1 MRFGTWPRGLL
12 LFLCLSLLL
21 HAHGVGQDAPQTVAV
36 FVFENHTGD
45 PGHAWVGLG
54 FAEALSDKLRQVA
67 DLRVRDRRTLEEV
80 IRNAE
85 VAPAPESPPASIRA
99 VLPGCDY
106 LVFGAI
112 HGAGA
117 VDHPDAPLRVTA
129 RVVEV
134 RTGVV
139 SDALHLDGTMGGMF
153 SLQTQ
158 MAILLAHRL
167 RIRLTATEEA
177 SMAYHG
183 TDSLAAYR
191 RHTEGIAALD
201 QGEYDK
207 AIAAFRE
214 ANALHPGILYAE
226 AHHMQAVTFL
236 RSGRTEEML
245 ATFRKD
251 AAELAPIWFNLG
263 EAYAR
268 AGEHDKAS
276 EAFRTFLDHTDR
288 HVTPWRYDGV
298 PNAALTAPLGDPYSL
313 YLIEADGI
321 LHHLDTESG
330 RPRWRKT
337 LSAPTPHVTHGL
349 DIAYFVTRDGVLYAI
364 NAYSGEER
372 WRMELGAPASTHVHV
387 TRQGATILV
396 GLTTGELIHIDVASG
411 KERWRRAL
419 PAPAESLF
427 DTSAVLL
434 LSDAD
439 GFLRALHFDGEDA
452 WSHPLVSPTDALEE
466 RDDTV
471 VAVTRDGLVATFSM
485 QTGVERGRVLPR
497 GGRRVLAASAER
509 ILFAHGSMLE
519 ARDTAGEVLWRVGEP
534 LADARA
540 VWMEGGVVLWTEG
553 GHELVVLDGME
564 GTVHSRLRLPG
575 TLRNLSLHGTLLV
588 AQLGD
593 GTLHAYRID
602 PALHEASDKEG
613 YLALAEA
620 LDRAGQPGEAI
631 GIYLFILQTIDPES
645 LRALHGLAG
654 VYEKAGRV
662 EEARAVQR
670 RIRARQVDGAGG
682 TPRPSPAQPPTQ

>member
-1 MRFGTWPRGLL
+1 MRSGTWPRGLL

-21 HAHGVGQDAPQTVAV
+21 HARSVGQDAAQTVAV
-36 FVFENHTGD
+36 FTFENHTGD

-67 DLRVRDRRTLEEV
+67 NLRVRDRRTLEEV
-80 IRNAE
+80 IRNAG
-85 VAPAPESPPASIRA
+85 VAPAPASPPESIRA
-99 VLPGCDY
+99 ILPGCDY

-112 HGAGA
+112 HGAGP

-158 MAILLAHRL
+158 MTILLAHRL

-177 SMAYHG
+177 SMAYQG
-183 TDSLAAYR
+183 TDSLAAFR

-201 QGEYDK
+201 QGDYDK

-236 RSGRTEEML
+236 RSGRTGEML

-263 EAYAR
+263 EAYAH
-268 AGEHDKAS
+268 AGDHEKAT

-298 PNAALTAPLGDPYSL
+298 PDAALASPPGDLYSL

-349 DIAYFVTRDGVLYAI
+349 DIAYFVTLDGVLYAI
-364 NAYSGEER
+364 NAYSGMER
-372 WRMELGAPASTHVHV
+372 WRMELGAPASTRVHV
-387 TRQGATILV
+387 TGHGATILV
-396 GLTTGELIHIDVASG
+396 GLTSGELIHIDVASG
-411 KERWRRAL
+411 KERWRREF

-452 WSHPLVSPTDALEE
+452 WSHPLASPTDVMEE

-471 VAVTRDGLVATFSM
+471 VAVTREGLVATFSLE
-485 QTGVERGRVLPR
+485 TGEERTRVFPE
-497 GGRRVLAASAER
+497 GGRRVLAASADR
-509 ILFAHGSMLE
+509 ILFVHRGMLE
-519 ARDTAGEVLWRVGEP
+519 ARDTAGTVLWRVGTPIKEP
-534 LADARA
+534 RA
-540 VWMEGGVVLWTEG
+540 LWMEGGAVLWTEG
-553 GHELVVLDGME
+553 GRELVFLDGAE
-564 GTVHSRLRLPG
+564 GAVHSRLRLPG
-575 TLRNLSLHGTLLV
+575 TLRSLSPHGTLLV
-588 AQLGD
+588 AQLVD
-593 GTLHAYRID
+593 GTLHAYRVGS
-602 PALHEASDKEG
+602 ALHEATDKEG
-613 YLALAEA
+613 YLALAGA
-620 LDRAGQPGEAI
+620 LDRAGQPQEAI
-631 GIYLFILQTIDPES
+631 RIYRFVLQAIDPES

-654 VYEKAGRV
+654 VYERTGRL
-662 EEARAVQR
+662 EEARALLR
-670 RIRARQVDGAGG
+670 RIRARQSSELEGM
-682 TPRPSPAQPPTQ
+682 PRPSPAQPPAD